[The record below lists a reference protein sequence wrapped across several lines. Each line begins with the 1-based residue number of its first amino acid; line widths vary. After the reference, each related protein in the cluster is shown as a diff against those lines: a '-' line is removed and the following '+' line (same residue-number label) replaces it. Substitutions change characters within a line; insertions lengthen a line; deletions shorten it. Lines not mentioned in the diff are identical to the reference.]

1 MRESAIVRAIAAVL
15 VLVLAVALT
24 LAACGES
31 DEEQAQSRVCD
42 ARADIRQQV
51 EKLQGLTLSTASV
64 EAVQQSI
71 GAIGDDLAAIKDAE
85 ADLSGQRKQDA
96 QNAVSAFQ
104 SQVSDIAGDLVAG
117 LTGGQQAQAQ
127 LESALQ
133 QLASGFREAF
143 APVDC

>member
-1 MRESAIVRAIAAVL
+1 MRESEIVRAIAAL
-15 VLVLAVALT
+15 VLLAVALA

-42 ARADIRQQV
+42 ARADIQQQV

-64 EAVQQSI
+64 ETVQQSI
-71 GAIGDDLAAIKDAE
+71 GAIGDDLATIKDAE

-96 QNAVSAFQ
+96 QDAVSAFG
-104 SQVSDIAGDLVAG
+104 SQMSNIARDLAAG
-117 LTGGQQAQAQ
+117 LTGGQQAQDQ